1 MRYSPFFGLAADK
14 TWFCLIGGTWLGE
27 DFGVSTVWR
36 LYPVDLTM
44 DLSSFK
50 YLSKGRSKGPS
61 DQPGQKWPDSVV

>member
-1 MRYSPFFGLAADK
+1 VKAKQLASERNRFDLLMRYSPFFGLAACK

-27 DFGVSTVWR
+27 DCGVATVWR

-50 YLSKGRSKGPS
+50 
-61 DQPGQKWPDSVV
+61 